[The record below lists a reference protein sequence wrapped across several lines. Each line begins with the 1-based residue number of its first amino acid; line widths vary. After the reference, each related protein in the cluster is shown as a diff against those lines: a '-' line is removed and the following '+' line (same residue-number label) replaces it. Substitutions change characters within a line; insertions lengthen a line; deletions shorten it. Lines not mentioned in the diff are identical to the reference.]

1 MSYIVNR
8 GRSLCKLR
16 WVTGFLSVTDRYF
29 RGVGKTGLMVVVI
42 DSTDLDLGKQAYS
55 QMKDFGVDS
64 EVVQTG
70 ALNIPRTVSEREDR
84 HFLVAMNTGE
94 EFAEQV
100 VAKILDLEEEN
111 HVVKVFIEK
120 ENEGQ
125 EVFERR
131 AKQLTREKAEDL
143 AEKVD

>member
-1 MSYIVNR
+1 M
-8 GRSLCKLR
+8 
-16 WVTGFLSVTDRYF
+16 TDRYF